1 MKKKLIGPFSQLLT
15 LRSLPMYG
23 ALSDQ
28 QLEVITDGALVIED
42 GRITDMG
49 KHAELLNRYAAE
61 HILMSEPSVCTPA
74 YVDCHTHIAFAGN
87 RANDFALRNSGASY
101 LEIAEA
107 GGGIWS
113 TVLHTRS
120 ASLEELVANI
130 CLRAQS
136 LMQQGVTTI
145 EVKSGYGLS
154 VEQEIKI
161 LRAIRIAN
169 QHVAVDLV
177 PTCLAA
183 HMKPHDF
190 TGSAS
195 AYLSEIAT
203 KLFPILRDE
212 HLARRIDIFIEK
224 SAFSVAEAEP
234 YLLEAKRQG
243 FDITVHADQFTAGG
257 SRLAIQVGAVSADH
271 LEAST
276 AREAALFAQSKTVA
290 VALPGASMGLGSP
303 YTDARD
309 LLDQDAC
316 LAIATDWNPGSA
328 PMGQLMVQASV
339 FAAAQ
344 KLSNAELFAAITYRA
359 AKAVSLSDRGIL
371 DIGMLADFCTYS
383 TENYQNI
390 TYLQGT
396 LQPQQV
402 WKNGK
407 CIYQKG
413 ERL

>member
-243 FDITVHADQFTAGG
+243 FDITVHADQFTAGAPG
-257 SRLAIQVGAVSADH
+257 LLYRSA
-271 LEAST
+271 LS
-276 AREAALFAQSKTVA
+276 ARITWKHPQREKLRCLLNPKPWLWPCPVHPWDSALLT
-290 VALPGASMGLGSP
+290 PTP
-303 YTDARD
+303 ETCWTR
-309 LLDQDAC
+309 
-316 LAIATDWNPGSA
+316 
-328 PMGQLMVQASV
+328 
-339 FAAAQ
+339 
-344 KLSNAELFAAITYRA
+344 
-359 AKAVSLSDRGIL
+359 
-371 DIGMLADFCTYS
+371 MLA
-383 TENYQNI
+383 
-390 TYLQGT
+390 
-396 LQPQQV
+396 
-402 WKNGK
+402 
-407 CIYQKG
+407 
-413 ERL
+413 